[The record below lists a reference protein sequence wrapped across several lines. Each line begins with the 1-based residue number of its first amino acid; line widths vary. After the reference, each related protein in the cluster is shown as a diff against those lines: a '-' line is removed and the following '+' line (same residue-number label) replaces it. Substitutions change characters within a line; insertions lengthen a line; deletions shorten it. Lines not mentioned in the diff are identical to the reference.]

1 MKVTIPI
8 LWAAGNPG
16 YFDVWTARSHSSH
29 WAIELSEGNGSIW
42 GIKKKNRNKN
52 AENTKSSTK
61 VARQDSQE
69 YLKEKKTIEL

>member
-1 MKVTIPI
+1 M
-8 LWAAGNPG
+8 
-16 YFDVWTARSHSSH
+16 WTAWSHSSH
-29 WAIELSEGNGSIW
+29 WAIELSEDNGSIW
-42 GIKKKNRNKN
+42 GMEKNRNKN